1 MQLNT
6 QDLSEFQ
13 NETITAACR
22 KYTNLTAMQSEV
34 LKRLNSCLPFI
45 ADLAH
50 AYLYLYVRTKD
61 DSKLLVLKH
70 YRPHTFFTDIE
81 LTGEGA
87 LVSAVEEPLITAAF
101 EKGKFIQGQ
110 REWRFGINLEMY
122 VQPIKS
128 GNEVIGVVSMETG
141 HSYASSSNYHQ
152 LMDTAV
158 FLLEHGKKGLDS
170 EQFRTMSPGTGI
182 IIADHSNRIVFANL
196 SATRIYRSLGITSL
210 IGCRMP
216 DRELSAML
224 HKETID
230 SSRPYEREIQIR
242 DIVLVQRD
250 IKLEEAGVLQRRIML
265 LSDVSELR
273 KKEREIKIKSAV
285 IQEIHHRVKNNLQTI
300 ASLLRL
306 QARRSK
312 MPEVKSALQESTNRI
327 LSMSVVHEFLS
338 QQDAEEIKVIEVTR
352 NILNTVAPNMVSSD
366 FQLEQAFDGPEVV
379 LPSRTASNLAVIIN
393 ELILNSIEH
402 GFEGRDRGL
411 IGLHTEETADGYVL
425 ELYDDGCGLP
435 ADFDLSKTR
444 SLGLQ
449 IIRTLVAD
457 DMGGE
462 IELFSRQ
469 GTHAKITIP
478 RNPEGG
484 EY

>member
-1 MQLNT
+1 MAMEETAHHIKNLNT
-6 QDLSEFQ
+6 VCRQ
-13 NETITAACR
+13 N
-22 KYTNLTAMQSEV
+22 TNLTAMQTET
-34 LKRLNSCLPFI
+34 LKRIAQCLPFI

-50 AYLYLYVRTKD
+50 AYLYLYVKTKEPG
-61 DSKLLVLKH
+61 KFLVLKH
-70 YRPHTFFTDIE
+70 YRPNTFFSEVE
-81 LTGEGA
+81 LTAEGA
-87 LVSAVEEPLITAAF
+87 IVPSVEEPLIAAAF
-101 EKGKFIQGQ
+101 DHGKFIHGQ
-110 REWRFGINLEMY
+110 REWRFGLNLDMY
-122 VQPIKS
+122 VQPVRS
-128 GNEVIGVVSMETG
+128 GNEVIAVISMETG
-141 HSYASSSNYHQ
+141 HSYAESSSYHQ
-152 LMDTAV
+152 LMDTSLFMIEYA
-158 FLLEHGKKGLDS
+158 KKPVNK
-170 EQFRTMSPGTGI
+170 EQFRTLTPGTGI
-182 IIADHSNRIVFANL
+182 ILADHNNRIVFANL
-196 SATRIYRSLGITSL
+196 SATRIYRALGIRSL
-210 IGCRMP
+210 VGCRLP
-216 DRELSAML
+216 DRELSSML

-230 SSRPYEREIQIR
+230 SSRPFEREIQIG
-242 DIVLVQRD
+242 DFVLVQRD
-250 IKLEEAGVLQRRIML
+250 IKLEEGGVLQRRIML

-312 MPEVKSALQESTNRI
+312 VPEVKSALQESTNRI

-338 QQDAEEIKVIEVTR
+338 QQDAEEIRVIEVTR
-352 NILNTVAPNMVSSD
+352 NILNTVAPNMLSGD
-366 FQLEQAFDGPEVV
+366 FQLKQEFTGPEVV

-402 GFEGRDRGL
+402 GFEGRTHGL
-411 IGLHTEETADGYVL
+411 IGLHTEETLNGYIL

-435 ADFDLSKTR
+435 EDFDITKSR

-462 IELFSRQ
+462 IQLFNQ
-469 GTHAKITIP
+469 EGTHARITIP

>member
-1 MQLNT
+1 MQQEENT
-6 QDLSEFQ
+6 SVLQ
-13 NETITAACR
+13 NETITRLCR
-22 KYTNLTAMQSEV
+22 RHTALTAMQTEL
-34 LKRLNSCLPFI
+34 LKRVEVCLPFI

-50 AYLYLYVRTKD
+50 AYLYLYVKTKTPG
-61 DSKLLVLKH
+61 KLLVLKH
-70 YRPHTFFTDIE
+70 YRPHTFFSDIE
-81 LTGEGA
+81 FTGEGA
-87 LVSAVEEPLITAAF
+87 LVSSLEEPLITAVF
-101 EKGKFIQGQ
+101 ERGRFLHGQ

-122 VQPIKS
+122 VHPIKS
-128 GNEVIGVVSMETG
+128 GSEVIGVVSLETG
-141 HSYASSSNYHQ
+141 HSYASSSSYHQ
-152 LMDTAV
+152 LLDTAL
-158 FLLEHGKKGLDS
+158 FLLDYAKRPLDR

-182 IIADHSNRIVFANL
+182 IIADHNNRIIFANL
-196 SATRIYRSLGITSL
+196 SATRIYRALGINSL
-210 IGCRMP
+210 VGCRLP
-216 DRELSAML
+216 DRELSTML
-224 HKETID
+224 HRETID

-242 DIVLVQRD
+242 DFVLVQRD
-250 IKLEEAGVLQRRIML
+250 IKLEETGTLQRRIML

-312 MPEVKSALQESTNRI
+312 VPEVKNALQESTNRI

-338 QQDAEEIKVIEVTR
+338 QQAAEEIKVMEVTR
-352 NILNTVAPNMVSSD
+352 NILDTVAPNMVADDFVLHSS
-366 FQLEQAFDGPEVV
+366 FEGPEVI

-402 GFEGRDRGL
+402 GFAGREHGL
-411 IGLHTEETADGYVL
+411 IGLRTETTSAGYIL
-425 ELYDDGCGLP
+425 DLYDDGRGLP
-435 ADFDLSKTR
+435 EDFDLNRSR

-449 IIRTLVAD
+449 IIRTLVQD

-462 IELFSRQ
+462 IQFFNQQ
-469 GTHAKITIP
+469 GAHAKITIP
-478 RNPEGG
+478 GNPEGG

>member
-158 FLLEHGKKGLDS
+158 FLLEHGKKGLDR

-210 IGCRMP
+210 IGCRMS

-312 MPEVKSALQESTNRI
+312 MPEVKSALQESTDRI
-327 LSMSVVHEFLS
+327 LSM
-338 QQDAEEIKVIEVTR
+338 
-352 NILNTVAPNMVSSD
+352 
-366 FQLEQAFDGPEVV
+366 
-379 LPSRTASNLAVIIN
+379 
-393 ELILNSIEH
+393 
-402 GFEGRDRGL
+402 
-411 IGLHTEETADGYVL
+411 
-425 ELYDDGCGLP
+425 
-435 ADFDLSKTR
+435 
-444 SLGLQ
+444 
-449 IIRTLVAD
+449 
-457 DMGGE
+457 
-462 IELFSRQ
+462 
-469 GTHAKITIP
+469 
-478 RNPEGG
+478 
-484 EY
+484 

>member
-1 MQLNT
+1 MRLNN
-6 QDLSEFQ
+6 QDISGI
-13 NETITAACR
+13 NKETIATVCR
-22 KYTNLTAMQSEV
+22 KYTNLTAMQSDM
-34 LKRLNSCLPFI
+34 LKRLNVCLPFI

-50 AYLYLYVRTKD
+50 AYLYLYVKTQD
-61 DSKLLVLKH
+61 ASKLLVLKH

-87 LVSAVEEPLITAAF
+87 LVPAIEEPLIMAAF

-122 VQPIKS
+122 VYPIKS
-128 GNEVIGVVSMETG
+128 GNEVVGVVSLETG
-141 HSYASSSNYHQ
+141 HSYASSSSYYQ

-158 FLLEHGKKGLDS
+158 FLLEHGKRGLDKD
-170 EQFRTMSPGTGI
+170 QFRTMSPGTGI

-196 SATRIYRSLGITSL
+196 SATRIYRALGITSL
-210 IGCRMP
+210 IGCRMS

-224 HKETID
+224 HRETID
-230 SSRPYEREIQIR
+230 SSRPYERELQIR

-312 MPEVKSALQESTNRI
+312 VPEVRSALQESTNRI

-352 NILNTVAPNMVSSD
+352 NILNTVAPNMVASD
-366 FQLEQAFDGPEVV
+366 FELEQVFDGPEVI

-402 GFEGRDRGL
+402 GFEHRSRGL

-425 ELYDDGCGLP
+425 DLYDDGCGLP
-435 ADFDLSKTR
+435 DDFDLSKTK

-462 IELFSRQ
+462 IRLFNQQ
-469 GTHAKITIP
+469 GTHARITIP

>member
-1 MQLNT
+1 MQEGIAVGE
-6 QDLSEFQ
+6 SS
-13 NETITAACR
+13 TITKLCHQ
-22 KYTNLTAMQSEV
+22 YTALTAMQTEQ
-34 LKRLNSCLPFI
+34 LKRLSVCLPFI

-50 AYLYLYVRTKD
+50 AYLCLYVKPRM
-61 DSKLLVLKH
+61 SNKLLVLRH
-70 YRPHTFFTDIE
+70 CSPHTFFSDIE
-81 LTGEGA
+81 PTGEGSMVA
-87 LVSAVEEPLITAAF
+87 SIEEPLIMAVF
-101 EKGKFIQGQ
+101 SKGRFMHGQ
-110 REWRFGINLEMY
+110 REWRFGINLDMY
-122 VQPIKS
+122 VYPIKFGS
-128 GNEVIGVVSMETG
+128 EVIGVVSLETG
-141 HSYASSSNYHQ
+141 HSYSMSSNYHQ
-152 LMDTAV
+152 LLDTAV
-158 FLLEHGKKGLDS
+158 FLLEYAKKPVDK
-170 EQFRTMSPGTGI
+170 EQFRTMLPGTGI

-196 SATRIYRSLGITSL
+196 SATRIYRALGINSL
-210 IGCRMP
+210 VGCRLP
-216 DRELSAML
+216 DRELSTML

-242 DIVLVQRD
+242 DFVLVQRD
-250 IKLEEAGVLQRRIML
+250 IKLEEAGELQRRIML

-312 MPEVKSALQESTNRI
+312 IPEVKSALQESTNRI

-338 QQDAEEIKVIEVTR
+338 QQAAEEIKVIEVTK
-352 NILNTVAPNMVSSD
+352 NILNAVAPNMVAQD
-366 FQLEQAFDGPEVV
+366 FALSYAFDGPEVI

-402 GFEGRDRGL
+402 GFAGRNHGT
-411 IGLHTEETADGYVL
+411 IGLHTEENPDGYVL
-425 ELYDDGCGLP
+425 ELYDDGSGLP
-435 ADFDLSKTR
+435 EDFDLNRSR

-449 IIRTLVAD
+449 IIRTLVTD

-462 IELFSRQ
+462 IEFFNQQ
-469 GTHAKITIP
+469 GTHARIVIP

>member
-1 MQLNT
+1 MRLENN
-6 QDLSEFQ
+6 DVSGI
-13 NETITAACR
+13 NKETIAAVCR
-22 KYTNLTAMQSEV
+22 KYTNLTAMQSDM
-34 LKRLNSCLPFI
+34 LKRLDACLPFI

-50 AYLYLYVRTKD
+50 AYLYLYVKTKD
-61 DSKLLVLKH
+61 AAKLLVLKH

-87 LVSAVEEPLITAAF
+87 LVNSVEEPLITAAF
-101 EKGKFIQGQ
+101 DKGKFIQGQ

-122 VQPIKS
+122 VYPIKS
-128 GNEVIGVVSMETG
+128 GNEVVGVVSMETG

-158 FLLEHGKKGLDS
+158 FLLEHAKKGLDR

-196 SATRIYRSLGITSL
+196 SATRIYRALGITSL
-210 IGCRMP
+210 IGCRMS

-230 SSRPYEREIQIR
+230 SSRPYERELQIR

-312 MPEVKSALQESTNRI
+312 VPEVKSALQESTNRI

-352 NILNTVAPNMVSSD
+352 NILNTVAPNMVASD
-366 FQLEQAFDGPEVV
+366 FQLEQVFEGPEVI

-402 GFEGRDRGL
+402 GFEERSRGL
-411 IGLHTEETADGYVL
+411 IGLHTEETAEGYVL
-425 ELYDDGCGLP
+425 DLYDDGCGLP
-435 ADFDLSKTR
+435 DDFDLSKTR

-449 IIRTLVAD
+449 IIKTLVAD

-462 IELFSRQ
+462 IQLFNQQ
-469 GTHAKITIP
+469 GTHARITIP

>member
-1 MQLNT
+1 MRHKNEE
-6 QDLSEFQ
+6 LSGI
-13 NETITAACR
+13 NSGTVTAACR
-22 KYTNLTAMQSEV
+22 KHTRLTAMQSDV
-34 LKRLNSCLPFI
+34 LRRLDVCLPFI

-50 AYLYLYVRTKD
+50 AYLYLYVRTGD
-61 DSKLLVLKH
+61 ASRLLVLKH

-87 LVSAVEEPLITAAF
+87 LVPAREEPLITAVF
-101 EKGKFIQGQ
+101 EKGRFMQGQ

-122 VQPIKS
+122 VCPVRA

-141 HSYASSSNYHQ
+141 HSYAASSNYHQ

-158 FLLEHGKKGLDS
+158 FLLDYGRRGLDK
-170 EQFRTMSPGTGI
+170 EQFRAMLPGTGI
-182 IIADHSNRIVFANL
+182 VIADHNNRIVFANL

-210 IGCRMP
+210 IGCRMS
-216 DRELSAML
+216 DRELSSML
-224 HKETID
+224 HRETID
-230 SSRPYEREIQIR
+230 SSRPYERELQIR

-250 IKLEEAGVLQRRIML
+250 IKLEEGGVLQRRIML

-312 MPEVKSALQESTNRI
+312 VPEVKSALLESINRI

-338 QQDAEEIKVIEVTR
+338 QQDTEEIRVIDVTR
-352 NILNTVAPNMVSSD
+352 SILNTVAPNMVAGD
-366 FQLEQAFDGPEVV
+366 FELRRSFDGPEVI
-379 LPSRTASNLAVIIN
+379 LPSRIASNLAVIIN

-402 GFEGRDRGL
+402 GFAGRSSGL
-411 IGLHTEETADGYVL
+411 IGLHTEETEQGYVL

-435 ADFDLSKTR
+435 EDFDLGRSK

-462 IELFSRQ
+462 IELFNRQ
-469 GTHAKITIP
+469 GAHARITVP

>member
-1 MQLNT
+1 MQQDENGTVHTNT
-6 QDLSEFQ
+6 INRL
-13 NETITAACR
+13 CR
-22 KYTNLTAMQSEV
+22 QHTNLTAMQTEI
-34 LKRLNSCLPFI
+34 LKRVDVCLPFV

-50 AYLYLYVRTKD
+50 AYLYLYVKTKD
-61 DSKLLVLKH
+61 ANKLLVLKH
-70 YRPHTFFTDIE
+70 HRPNTFFSDIE
-81 LTGEGA
+81 FTGEGA
-87 LVSAVEEPLITAAF
+87 LVSAVEEPLITAVF
-101 EKGKFIQGQ
+101 ENGKHIQGE

-122 VQPIKS
+122 VYPIKS
-128 GNEVIGVVSMETG
+128 GGEVIGVVSMETG
-141 HSYASSSNYHQ
+141 HSNTSSLSYHQ
-152 LMDTAV
+152 LLDTAV
-158 FLLEHGKKGLDS
+158 FLLDYAKRPLDK
-170 EQFRTMSPGTGI
+170 EQFRHLSPGTGI

-196 SATRIYRSLGITSL
+196 SAVRIYRALGITSL
-210 IGCRMP
+210 VGCRLP
-216 DRELSAML
+216 DRELSTML

-230 SSRPYEREIQIR
+230 SRKPYEREIQIR
-242 DIVLVQRD
+242 DFILVQRD

-312 MPEVKSALQESTNRI
+312 IPEVKSALQESTNRI

-338 QQDAEEIKVIEVTR
+338 QQATEEIKVIEVTK
-352 NILNTVAPNMVSSD
+352 NILNTVAPNMIESD
-366 FQLEQAFDGPEVV
+366 FDLQCSFDGAEVI
-379 LPSRTASNLAVIIN
+379 LPSRSASNLAVIIN

-402 GFEGRDRGL
+402 GFAGRKHGL
-411 IGLHTEETADGYVL
+411 IGLHTEETTDGYVL
-425 ELYDDGCGLP
+425 ELYDDGLGLP
-435 ADFDLSKTR
+435 ADFDLNRTR

-449 IIRTLVAD
+449 IIRTLVTD

-462 IELFSRQ
+462 IELFNKN
-469 GTHAKITIP
+469 GTHARIIIP

>member
-1 MQLNT
+1 MK
-6 QDLSEFQ
+6 QDGESKRV
-13 NETITAACR
+13 NITSQCR
-22 KYTNLTAMQSEV
+22 INTNLTAMQVEH
-34 LKRLNSCLPFI
+34 LKRIELALPFV

-50 AYLYLYVRTKD
+50 AYLYLYVQTKEAG
-61 DSKLLVLKH
+61 KLLVLKH
-70 YRPHTFFTDIE
+70 YRPHTFFSEVE

-87 LVSAVEEPLITAAF
+87 FVSTLEEPLIAAAF
-101 EKGKFIQGQ
+101 ANGKFIQGQ

-122 VQPIKS
+122 VQPIKC
-128 GNEVIGVVSMETG
+128 GNEVIGVVSLETG
-141 HSYASSSNYHQ
+141 HSYANSSNYYQ
-152 LMDTAV
+152 LMDTALY
-158 FLLEHGKKGLDS
+158 LLDYAQKPLDKD
-170 EQFRTMSPGTGI
+170 EFHTMSPGTGI
-182 IIADHSNRIVFANL
+182 IIADSNNRIVFANL
-196 SATRIYRSLGITSL
+196 SANRIYRALGITSL
-210 IGCRMP
+210 VGCRMQ

-242 DIVLVQRD
+242 DFVLVQRD
-250 IKLEEAGVLQRRIML
+250 IKLEEAGTLKKRIML

-312 MPEVKSALQESTNRI
+312 VPEVKSALQESTNRI

-338 QQDAEEIKVIEVTR
+338 QQDSEEIRVIEVTK
-352 NILNTVAPNMVSSD
+352 NILNTVAPNMVAAD
-366 FQLEQAFDGPEVV
+366 FKLLHSFDGPEVI

-402 GFEGRDRGL
+402 GFAGRSQGL
-411 IGLHTEETADGYVL
+411 IGLHTEASEEGYIL

-435 ADFDLSKTR
+435 NDFDLEKTR

-449 IIRTLVAD
+449 IIRTLVRD

-462 IELFSRQ
+462 IELYNHG
-469 GTHAKITIP
+469 GTHARISIP